1 MAEAVRHDKTA
12 RQLRLLSDA
21 LDSGRLGPVR
31 RLINTLAP
39 AEIGNLLESLP
50 PAKRV
55 VVWGLV
61 DPEDDGEVLVH
72 VGDEVRESLL
82 ADMDADEIIAAVE
95 DLDIDDLADL
105 VEDLPDTVIDEV
117 LKSMDR
123 ENRER
128 LEQVLSYPEDTAG
141 RLMNPD
147 VVTVRADVNV
157 DVVLRYLRLRGELPD
172 HTDHLFVV
180 SRRHQYL
187 GRLSLAS
194 LVTHEDSTPIN
205 RLIDDEQP
213 AIDVEES
220 AEEVARQFSDHDW
233 VSAPVVDDNNIL
245 LGRITID
252 DVVDIIREQAEHQ
265 ALGAAGLDEDEDLFS
280 PVKRAVR
287 GRVVWLG
294 INLCTAFLAAT
305 VIGQYELTLQ
315 KIVALAV
322 LMPIV
327 AGIGGNAAVQV
338 LTLMVR
344 GLALGQVGPSNAK
357 ILLWKEI
364 RVALINGI
372 LIGGIVGV
380 IAYFW
385 FRSPLLSLVIT
396 MALIINFCAA
406 ATAGVLLPLLLKRM
420 NIDPA
425 VAGTVVVTAVTDVM
439 GFFSFL
445 GLATLILM
453 HLGRCYATPGQ
464 GGRLE
469 RRARLWLH
477 RTAANLGGR
486 WQDLLP
492 HPRLPAARPATGA
505 RRTGQVHCPP
515 PGRRALARHTGDAG
529 CTAITELKTPCTKTS
544 KASQSLHRSQR
555 SDAYGAGAGL
565 RRAAGTGDS
574 TRATPV

>member
-1 MAEAVRHDKTA
+1 MAEALRHDKTA

-61 DPEDDGEVLVH
+61 DAEDDGEVLVH

-95 DLDIDDLADL
+95 DMDIDDLADL
-105 VEDLPDTVIDEV
+105 MEDLPDTVIDEV

-128 LEQVLSYPEDTAG
+128 LEQVLSYPEDSAG

-147 VVTVRADVNV
+147 VVTVRTDVNV

-187 GRLSLAS
+187 GRLSLAA
-194 LVTHEDSTPIN
+194 LVTHDDSTPIN

-233 VSAPVVDDNNIL
+233 VSAPVVDENNIL

-305 VIGQYELTLQ
+305 VIGQFELTLQ

-372 LIGGIVGV
+372 LIGGIVGL

-396 MALIINFCAA
+396 LALIINFCAA

-425 VAGTVVVTAVTDVM
+425 VAGTVVVTAVTDVI

-453 HLGRCYATPGQ
+453 H
-464 GGRLE
+464 
-469 RRARLWLH
+469 
-477 RTAANLGGR
+477 
-486 WQDLLP
+486 
-492 HPRLPAARPATGA
+492 
-505 RRTGQVHCPP
+505 
-515 PGRRALARHTGDAG
+515 
-529 CTAITELKTPCTKTS
+529 
-544 KASQSLHRSQR
+544 
-555 SDAYGAGAGL
+555 
-565 RRAAGTGDS
+565 
-574 TRATPV
+574 

>member
-31 RLINTLAP
+31 RLVNTLAP

-50 PAKRV
+50 PGKRE

-82 ADMDADEIIAAVE
+82 ADMDPDEIIAAVE

-128 LEQVLSYPEDTAG
+128 LEQVLSYPEDSAG

-187 GRLSLAS
+187 GRLSLAA
-194 LVTHEDSTPIN
+194 LVTHEDHTPIN

-213 AIDVEES
+213 AIDVGES
-220 AEEVARQFSDHDW
+220 ADEVARQFSDHDW

-252 DVVDIIREQAEHQ
+252 DVVDIIRSQAEHQ
-265 ALGAAGLDEDEDLFS
+265 ALGAAGLDEEEDLFS
-280 PVKRAVR
+280 PIKRAVR

-294 INLCTAFLAAT
+294 INLCTAFLAAS
-305 VIGQYELTLQ
+305 VIGQFELTLQ
-315 KIVALAV
+315 KVVALAV

-327 AGIGGNAAVQV
+327 AGVGGNAAVQV

-344 GLALGQVGPSNAK
+344 GIALGQVGPSNAR
-357 ILLWKEI
+357 ILLWKES
-364 RVALINGI
+364 RVALINGT
-372 LIGGIVGV
+372 LIGTVVGI
-380 IAYFW
+380 IAYLW
-385 FRSPLLSLVIT
+385 FHSFLLSLVIT
-396 MALIINFCAA
+396 LALIINFCAA
-406 ATAGVLLPLLLKRM
+406 ALAGVLLPLMLKRM
-420 NIDPA
+420 NVDPA

-453 HLGRCYATPGQ
+453 H
-464 GGRLE
+464 
-469 RRARLWLH
+469 
-477 RTAANLGGR
+477 
-486 WQDLLP
+486 
-492 HPRLPAARPATGA
+492 
-505 RRTGQVHCPP
+505 
-515 PGRRALARHTGDAG
+515 
-529 CTAITELKTPCTKTS
+529 
-544 KASQSLHRSQR
+544 
-555 SDAYGAGAGL
+555 
-565 RRAAGTGDS
+565 
-574 TRATPV
+574 

>member
-50 PAKRV
+50 PTKRA

-61 DPEDDGEVLVH
+61 DAEDDGEVLLH

-82 ADMDADEIIAAVE
+82 AEMDTDEIVAAVE

-128 LEQVLSYPEDTAG
+128 LEQVLSYAEDTAG

-187 GRLSLAS
+187 GRVSLAS
-194 LVTHEDSTPIN
+194 LVTHEDTTAIN

-213 AIDVEES
+213 AIDVNEG

-233 VSAPVVDDNNIL
+233 ISAPVVDENNIL

-252 DVVDIIREQAEHQ
+252 DVVDIIRAQAEHQ
-265 ALGAAGLDEDEDLFS
+265 ALGAAGLDEEEDLFS
-280 PVKRAVR
+280 PIKRAVR
-287 GRVVWLG
+287 GRIVWLG
-294 INLCTAFLAAT
+294 INLATAFLAAS
-305 VIGQYELTLQ
+305 VIGQFEITLE

-344 GLALGQVGPSNAK
+344 GLALGQVGASNAR

-364 RVALINGI
+364 RVALINGV
-372 LIGGIVGV
+372 LIGGLVGL
-380 IAYFW
+380 IAWAW
-385 FRSPLLSLVIT
+385 FGSPLLMLVI
-396 MALIINFCAA
+396 ALALVINFCAA
-406 ATAGVLLPLLLKRM
+406 ALAGVLLPLLLKRM

-425 VAGTVVVTAVTDVM
+425 VAGTVVVTAVTDVI

-445 GLATLILM
+445 GLATLILI
-453 HLGRCYATPGQ
+453 R
-464 GGRLE
+464 
-469 RRARLWLH
+469 
-477 RTAANLGGR
+477 
-486 WQDLLP
+486 
-492 HPRLPAARPATGA
+492 
-505 RRTGQVHCPP
+505 
-515 PGRRALARHTGDAG
+515 
-529 CTAITELKTPCTKTS
+529 
-544 KASQSLHRSQR
+544 
-555 SDAYGAGAGL
+555 
-565 RRAAGTGDS
+565 
-574 TRATPV
+574 

>member
-31 RLINTLAP
+31 RLVNTLSP

-50 PAKRV
+50 PGKRT

-72 VGDEVRESLL
+72 VGEEVRESLI
-82 ADMDADEIIAAVE
+82 ADMDQDELVAAVE

-187 GRLSLAS
+187 GRLSLAA

-453 HLGRCYATPGQ
+453 H
-464 GGRLE
+464 
-469 RRARLWLH
+469 
-477 RTAANLGGR
+477 
-486 WQDLLP
+486 
-492 HPRLPAARPATGA
+492 
-505 RRTGQVHCPP
+505 
-515 PGRRALARHTGDAG
+515 
-529 CTAITELKTPCTKTS
+529 
-544 KASQSLHRSQR
+544 
-555 SDAYGAGAGL
+555 
-565 RRAAGTGDS
+565 
-574 TRATPV
+574 

>member
-31 RLINTLAP
+31 RLVNTLAP

-50 PAKRV
+50 PGKRE

-72 VGDEVRESLL
+72 VGEEVRESLL
-82 ADMDADEIIAAVE
+82 ADMDPDEIIAAVE

-128 LEQVLSYPEDTAG
+128 LEQVLSYPEDSAG

-213 AIDVEES
+213 AIDVGES
-220 AEEVARQFSDHDW
+220 ADEVARQFSDHDW
-233 VSAPVVDDNNIL
+233 ESAPVVDDNNIL

-252 DVVDIIREQAEHQ
+252 DVVDIIRSQAEHQ
-265 ALGAAGLDEDEDLFS
+265 ALGAAGLDEEEDLFS
-280 PVKRAVR
+280 PIKRAVR

-305 VIGQYELTLQ
+305 VIGQFELTLQ
-315 KIVALAV
+315 KVVALAV

-327 AGIGGNAAVQV
+327 AGVGGNAAVQV

-344 GLALGQVGPSNAK
+344 GIALGQVGQSNAR
-357 ILLWKEI
+357 ILLWKES
-364 RVALINGI
+364 RVALINGT
-372 LIGGIVGV
+372 LIGTVVGI
-380 IAYFW
+380 IAYLW
-385 FRSPLLSLVIT
+385 FHSFLLSLVIT
-396 MALIINFCAA
+396 LALIINFCAA
-406 ATAGVLLPLLLKRM
+406 ALAGVLLPLLLKRM
-420 NIDPA
+420 NVDPA

-445 GLATLILM
+445 GLATLIL
-453 HLGRCYATPGQ
+453 
-464 GGRLE
+464 
-469 RRARLWLH
+469 LH
-477 RTAANLGGR
+477 
-486 WQDLLP
+486 
-492 HPRLPAARPATGA
+492 
-505 RRTGQVHCPP
+505 
-515 PGRRALARHTGDAG
+515 
-529 CTAITELKTPCTKTS
+529 
-544 KASQSLHRSQR
+544 
-555 SDAYGAGAGL
+555 
-565 RRAAGTGDS
+565 
-574 TRATPV
+574 

>member
-1 MAEAVRHDKTA
+1 MVETLRHDKTA

-31 RLINTLAP
+31 RLVNTLSP

-50 PAKRV
+50 PGKRE

-82 ADMDADEIIAAVE
+82 ADMDTDEIVAAVE

-128 LEQVLSYPEDTAG
+128 LEQVLSYAEDTAG

-172 HTDHLFVV
+172 HTDHLYVV

-187 GRLSLAS
+187 GRVPLAA
-194 LVTHEDSTPIN
+194 LVTHEDTTPIN

-213 AIDVEES
+213 AIDVGES
-220 AEEVARQFSDHDW
+220 AQEVARQFSDHDW

-294 INLCTAFLAAT
+294 INLFTAFMAAS
-305 VIGQYELTLQ
+305 VIGQFEATLE

-344 GLALGQVGPSNAK
+344 GLALGQVGSSNAR

-364 RVALINGI
+364 RVALINGL
-372 LIGGIVGV
+372 LIGSIVGV
-380 IAYFW
+380 IAFVW

-396 MALIINFCAA
+396 LALIINFCAA

-439 GFFSFL
+439 GFFCFL
-445 GLATLILM
+445 GLATLIL
-453 HLGRCYATPGQ
+453 
-464 GGRLE
+464 
-469 RRARLWLH
+469 LH
-477 RTAANLGGR
+477 
-486 WQDLLP
+486 
-492 HPRLPAARPATGA
+492 
-505 RRTGQVHCPP
+505 
-515 PGRRALARHTGDAG
+515 
-529 CTAITELKTPCTKTS
+529 
-544 KASQSLHRSQR
+544 
-555 SDAYGAGAGL
+555 
-565 RRAAGTGDS
+565 
-574 TRATPV
+574 

>member
-31 RLINTLAP
+31 RLVNTLAP

-50 PAKRV
+50 PGKRE

-72 VGDEVRESLL
+72 VGEEVRESLL
-82 ADMDADEIIAAVE
+82 ADMDPDEIIAAVE

-128 LEQVLSYPEDTAG
+128 LEQVLSYPEDSAG

-187 GRLSLAS
+187 GRLSLAA
-194 LVTHEDSTPIN
+194 LVTHEDNTPIN

-213 AIDVEES
+213 AIDVGEG

-252 DVVDIIREQAEHQ
+252 DVVDIIRSQAEHQ
-265 ALGAAGLDEDEDLFS
+265 ALGAAGLDEEEDLFS
-280 PVKRAVR
+280 PIKRAVR

-294 INLCTAFLAAT
+294 INLCTAFLAAS
-305 VIGQYELTLQ
+305 VIGQFELTLQ
-315 KIVALAV
+315 KVVALAV

-327 AGIGGNAAVQV
+327 AGVGGNAAVQV

-344 GLALGQVGPSNAK
+344 GIALGQVGPSNAR
-357 ILLWKEI
+357 ILLWKES
-364 RVALINGI
+364 RVALINGT
-372 LIGGIVGV
+372 LIGTVVGI
-380 IAYFW
+380 IAFLW
-385 FRSPLLSLVIT
+385 FHSFLLSLVIT
-396 MALIINFCAA
+396 LALFINFCAA
-406 ATAGVLLPLLLKRM
+406 ALAGVLLPLMLKRM
-420 NIDPA
+420 NVDPA

-445 GLATLILM
+445 GLATLIL
-453 HLGRCYATPGQ
+453 
-464 GGRLE
+464 
-469 RRARLWLH
+469 LH
-477 RTAANLGGR
+477 
-486 WQDLLP
+486 
-492 HPRLPAARPATGA
+492 
-505 RRTGQVHCPP
+505 
-515 PGRRALARHTGDAG
+515 
-529 CTAITELKTPCTKTS
+529 
-544 KASQSLHRSQR
+544 
-555 SDAYGAGAGL
+555 
-565 RRAAGTGDS
+565 
-574 TRATPV
+574 

>member
-61 DPEDDGEVLVH
+61 DAEDDGEVLVH

-95 DLDIDDLADL
+95 DMDIDDLADL
-105 VEDLPDTVIDEV
+105 MEDLPDTVIDEV

-147 VVTVRADVNV
+147 VVTVRTDVNV

-187 GRLSLAS
+187 GRLSLAA
-194 LVTHEDSTPIN
+194 LVTHDDSTPIN

-233 VSAPVVDDNNIL
+233 VSAPVVDENNIL

-280 PVKRAVR
+280 PLKRAVR

-305 VIGQYELTLQ
+305 VIGQFELTLQ

-364 RVALINGI
+364 RVALVNGI

-396 MALIINFCAA
+396 LALIINFCAA

-453 HLGRCYATPGQ
+453 H
-464 GGRLE
+464 
-469 RRARLWLH
+469 
-477 RTAANLGGR
+477 
-486 WQDLLP
+486 
-492 HPRLPAARPATGA
+492 
-505 RRTGQVHCPP
+505 
-515 PGRRALARHTGDAG
+515 
-529 CTAITELKTPCTKTS
+529 
-544 KASQSLHRSQR
+544 
-555 SDAYGAGAGL
+555 
-565 RRAAGTGDS
+565 
-574 TRATPV
+574 

>member
-21 LDSGRLGPVR
+21 LDSGRLGPVK

-50 PAKRV
+50 PGKRE

-61 DPEDDGEVLVH
+61 DAEDDGEVLLH
-72 VGDEVRESLL
+72 VGEEVRESLL
-82 ADMDADEIIAAVE
+82 AEMDTDEIVAAVE

-128 LEQVLSYPEDTAG
+128 LEQVLSYAEDTAG

-187 GRLSLAS
+187 GRVSLAS
-194 LVTHEDSTPIN
+194 LVTHEDTTPIN

-213 AIDVEES
+213 AIDVNES
-220 AEEVARQFSDHDW
+220 DQEVARQFSDHDW
-233 VSAPVVDDNNIL
+233 VSAPVVDENNIL

-252 DVVDIIREQAEHQ
+252 DVVDIIRAEAEHQ
-265 ALGAAGLDEDEDLFS
+265 ALGAAGLDEEEDLFS
-280 PVKRAVR
+280 PIKRAVR
-287 GRVVWLG
+287 GRIVWLG
-294 INLCTAFLAAT
+294 INLATAFLAAT
-305 VIGQYELTLQ
+305 VIGQFEMTLE
-315 KIVALAV
+315 KVVALAI

-344 GLALGQVGPSNAK
+344 GLALGQVGASNAR

-364 RVALINGI
+364 RVALINGV
-372 LIGGIVGV
+372 LIGVLVGLIAWVWFGSALLMLV
-380 IAYFW
+380 IA
-385 FRSPLLSLVIT
+385 LALV
-396 MALIINFCAA
+396 INFCAA
-406 ATAGVLLPLLLKRM
+406 ALAGVLLPLLLKRL
-420 NIDPA
+420 NVDPA
-425 VAGTVVVTAVTDVM
+425 VAGTVVVTAVTDVI

-445 GLATLILM
+445 GLATLILI
-453 HLGRCYATPGQ
+453 R
-464 GGRLE
+464 
-469 RRARLWLH
+469 
-477 RTAANLGGR
+477 
-486 WQDLLP
+486 
-492 HPRLPAARPATGA
+492 
-505 RRTGQVHCPP
+505 
-515 PGRRALARHTGDAG
+515 
-529 CTAITELKTPCTKTS
+529 
-544 KASQSLHRSQR
+544 
-555 SDAYGAGAGL
+555 
-565 RRAAGTGDS
+565 
-574 TRATPV
+574 